1 MQAANWEKPLILLS
15 DKVHLSR
22 FHLQLV
28 MLGVT
33 RFVPVDTVDC
43 WRTVWKCIV
52 LTSRSHALLED
63 KGKVSNRAVM
73 HPAPAPYLMDFELH
87 EKTKRI

>member
-1 MQAANWEKPLILLS
+1 MQAANWEKPPISLS
-15 DKVHLSR
+15 DRVPLSK
-22 FHLQLV
+22 FHPQLV

-43 WRTVWKCIV
+43 WRTVWKCVV

-63 KGKVSNRAVM
+63 KGKVSNGAVM
-73 HPAPAPYLMDFELH
+73 HPAPAPHLMNFELH
-87 EKTKRI
+87 EKTQRI